1 MFSRFSMA
9 EIGKNLYI
17 AYTDD
22 IKYVIYESFSPV
34 TNITRTLIILDF
46 VKFKFRVYK
55 KKCPISAVK
64 TKITKYF
71 LLTYKFYGRS
81 YIAYTDDIKY
91 VIYAFF
97 STDTINTSTPI
108 ILDFVKV
115 KFRDYK
121 FFFPISTVY
130 KFKFIIFVSRKK
142 IDNI

>member
-1 MFSRFSMA
+1 MA

-22 IKYVIYESFSPV
+22 IKYVIYEIFSPV

-64 TKITKYF
+64 KKIRNIFVNVQILRAILYRV
-71 LLTYKFYGRS
+71 YGRHKIR
-81 YIAYTDDIKY
+81 YIRI
-91 VIYAFF
+91 FF
-97 STDTINTSTPI
+97 DRYYNTSTPI

-121 FFFPISTVY
+121 CFFPISAVKK
-130 KFKFIIFVSRKK
+130 KFTKYFR
-142 IDNI
+142 